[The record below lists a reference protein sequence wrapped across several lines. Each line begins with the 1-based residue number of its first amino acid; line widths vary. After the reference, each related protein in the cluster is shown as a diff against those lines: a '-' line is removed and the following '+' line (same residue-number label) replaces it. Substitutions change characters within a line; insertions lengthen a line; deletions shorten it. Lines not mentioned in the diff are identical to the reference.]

1 MKRLLIPSAALLSLL
16 ACAAPEPTESARLL
30 AQIDKDFP
38 KTNLRQY
45 EAQKAAYLKALAAAT
60 NAFDKAR
67 AGLAY
72 AHFEYARAM
81 DDKPAK
87 WRAAALDAYRTP
99 GLEPSQKLA
108 LLIKPGVPGLD
119 VEEEGWK
126 VIEGH
131 PELYCEYFNHLRH
144 ITRFGAS
151 GVEEK
156 TSYEHRLA
164 ILEKA
169 LGTVPEERRMD
180 YVGDYADALRHL
192 GRIEE
197 AEAALLPWG
206 TNANPRV
213 RAVAGDRLA
222 AFYRETAKRYY
233 GDPDA
238 ATLRKALAAC
248 EIVIE
253 ARSHFD
259 PRPVAFRQAAEVA
272 FALKDYAKA
281 KHYVDEL
288 IACQE
293 KRSPGKPDAEA
304 AALLGDYWYYMGD
317 YEAAVKA
324 YSSVPALNVR
334 PAAENSWNRY
344 ARALYA
350 TGRYEECLA
359 IIPKLAKW
367 CSLADRNKL
376 YERILREKIAE
387 GKGHGE

>member
-1 MKRLLIPSAALLSLL
+1 MKRLLIPVAALLPFLV
-16 ACAAPEPTESARLL
+16 CAAVPEPTESARLFD
-30 AQIDKDFP
+30 QIARDYP

-45 EAQKAAYLKALAAAT
+45 PAQKAAYLKALAAAT
-60 NAFDKAR
+60 NAADKAR
-67 AGLAY
+67 ASLAY
-72 AHFEYARAM
+72 ANFEYDSAM
-81 DDKPAK
+81 DDEPAK

-99 GLEPSQKLA
+99 GLTPAEKLR

-126 VIEGH
+126 VVEGH

-151 GVEEK
+151 GVAEK
-156 TSYEHRLA
+156 TSYEHRLS

-169 LGTVPEERRMD
+169 LQTVPAERRMD
-180 YVGDYADALRHL
+180 YVGDYAETLRNL
-192 GRIEE
+192 GRLEE
-197 AEAALLPWG
+197 AEAALLPWT
-206 TNANPRV
+206 TNEHPRV
-213 RAVAGDRLA
+213 RAVAGDWLA
-222 AFYRETAKRYY
+222 SFYRETAKRYY
-233 GDPDA
+233 GEPDA
-238 ATLRKALAAC
+238 ATLHKALAAC

-259 PRPVAFRQAAEVA
+259 PRPVAFRNAAQTA
-272 FALKDYAKA
+272 FELKDYAKA
-281 KHYVDEL
+281 KHYLDEL
-288 IACQE
+288 VACQE

-317 YEAAVKA
+317 YEEAVKA
-324 YSSVPALNVR
+324 YSSVPSLNVR

-359 IIPKLAKW
+359 VIPKLAKW
-367 CSLADRNKL
+367 CSLADRNAL
-376 YERILREKIAE
+376 YERILREKIANPS
-387 GKGHGE
+387 H